1 MKLPLETPSHDQVNL
16 ARLHTLKA
24 RAGLSNSEVIMTDEE
39 LFATFLNLVKRAG
52 GVEALAEALKNEGE
66 EHLAE
71 SVRQYATCTTAAEF
85 MALEH

>member
-1 MKLPLETPSHDQVNL
+1 
-16 ARLHTLKA
+16 
-24 RAGLSNSEVIMTDEE
+24 MTDEE